1 MEIQLQLIK
10 SSALPP
16 TLEFQPLLKTGKDWN
31 ASTITAAH
39 QEPGTDS

>member
-1 MEIQLQLIK
+1 MGIQLQLIK

-16 TLEFQPLLKTGKDWN
+16 TLEFQPLLMTGKDWN

-39 QEPGTDS
+39 QEPGPDS